1 MGCQLGAGALVDYE
15 AEARA
20 IRTTTKPSWT
30 SINMDAP
37 APDQRE
43 LLRR

>member
-1 MGCQLGAGALVDYE
+1 
-15 AEARA
+15 
-20 IRTTTKPSWT
+20 
-30 SINMDAP
+30 MDAP